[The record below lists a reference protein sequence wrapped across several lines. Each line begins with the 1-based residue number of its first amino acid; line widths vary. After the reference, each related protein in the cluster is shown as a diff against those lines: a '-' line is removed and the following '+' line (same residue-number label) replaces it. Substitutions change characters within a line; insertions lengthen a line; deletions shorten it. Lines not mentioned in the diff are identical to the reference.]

1 VIGRILISTAA
12 GIFFGVLQSVFFSK
26 ITPSGI
32 VPDIAMII
40 LIATAWRYGSLAGE
54 ITGFL
59 IGISFDAMGLAPLGF
74 HAFLFTLIGYLF
86 GRMQDSVSPGP
97 MILPVIGTAIATFL
111 KYGGSFFL
119 SMIFGLNSGALRYF
133 SLNTVWELVANILI
147 SPLVFLLVAFS
158 ARMFEGKRGG
168 FN

>member
-1 VIGRILISTAA
+1 MIGRIFISTAA
-12 GIFFGVLQSVFFSK
+12 GILFGVLQSVFFSK
-26 ITPSGI
+26 IMPSGI
-32 VPDIAMII
+32 VPDIALII

-74 HAFLFTLIGYLF
+74 HAFLYTLIGYLF

-97 MILPVIGTAIATFL
+97 LILPVIGTAAIL
-111 KYGGSFFL
+111 KYSGSFFL

-133 SLNTVWELVANILI
+133 SLMTVWELAENIILA
-147 SPLVFLLVAFS
+147 PLVFLLVS
-158 ARMFEGKRGG
+158 VTARVLEGKRGG
-168 FN
+168 FL